1 MARRSAVRHG
11 SQKAAYDRAE
21 PMEPEGSSDMND
33 VYGGTSRSGL
43 SRGGVAPEPGGG
55 YGASDPWGPA
65 DEDESRGGSKRGAGR
80 SRRWRGAGG
89 RWWVWVGR
97 MILWAFILVV
107 LVNGIRAPFERF
119 TTNGSANPVITAT
132 DKRTQFPT
140 SAASAYAL
148 QFTGVYLNYDQK
160 TAAEREKQLQFFL
173 PNGADGQF
181 GWNGTGQLRLQSVQV
196 AAVNARDANN
206 AIVTLLAKT
215 QDKWFQLAVPI
226 YAKDG
231 AMVVS
236 GRPALLPAPPRAT
249 LPQAGNRE
257 RDTPLEAELQQP
269 LEGFFRAYGS
279 GDMVALSRFA
289 DRNSI
294 TGLGG
299 SVTFAR
305 LREVIAPAGGA
316 DQRDIT
322 VTVGWQMPTSDPK
335 VSAGELEQ
343 TYELTV
349 VKKDGTWY
357 VRDIDGSTQPTGS

>member
-1 MARRSAVRHG
+1 MND
-11 SQKAAYDRAE
+11 AYDG
-21 PMEPEGSSDMND
+21 GSR
-33 VYGGTSRSGL
+33 GGL
-43 SRGGVAPEPGGG
+43 SRGGMAAEPGGG
-55 YGASDPWGPA
+55 YGAADPWGPA
-65 DEDESRGGSKRGAGR
+65 DDEAHGGSGRRAG
-80 SRRWRGAGG
+80 RWRGAGG

-107 LVNGIRAPFERF
+107 LVNGIRAPFERY
-119 TTNGSANPVITAT
+119 TSDGSAGPVAAGTE
-132 DKRTQFPT
+132 KRAQFPT

-160 TAAEREKQLQFFL
+160 TASEREKQLRFFL
-173 PNGADGQF
+173 PDGADGQL

-206 AIVTLLAKT
+206 AIVTLLAET

-226 YAKDG
+226 YTKDG

-249 LPQAGNRE
+249 LPQTNNRE
-257 RDTPLEAELQQP
+257 RDTSLEAELQQP

-279 GDMVALSRFA
+279 GDTVALSRFA

-299 SVTFAR
+299 SVTFTR

-316 DQRDIT
+316 DQRNIT

-335 VSAGELEQ
+335 APGGELEQ
-343 TYELTV
+343 TYELNV

>member
-1 MARRSAVRHG
+1 MARRPAVRHG
-11 SQKAAYDRAE
+11 PRTAAYDRAE
-21 PMEPEGSSDMND
+21 PMGPEGSSVMND
-33 VYGGTSRSGL
+33 VYGASRSGL
-43 SRGGVAPEPGGG
+43 SRGGVAPEAEPGGG
-55 YGASDPWGPA
+55 YGSSDPWGP
-65 DEDESRGGSKRGAGR
+65 DDDDSRGGSGRRAGR
-80 SRRWRGAGG
+80 SGRWRGAGG

-97 MILWAFILVV
+97 VILWAVILVV
-107 LVNGIRAPFERF
+107 LVNGIRAPFERY
-119 TTNGSANPVITAT
+119 TTKGSADPVITAT
-132 DKRTQFPT
+132 DKRAQFPT

-160 TAAEREKQLQFFL
+160 TAVEREKQLRFFL
-173 PNGADGQF
+173 PDGADGQF

-196 AAVNARDANN
+196 AAVDARDANN
-206 AIVTLLAKT
+206 AIVTLLVRT
-215 QDKWFQLAVPI
+215 PDKWFQLAVPV

-249 LPQAGNRE
+249 LPQAGSRE

-299 SVTFAR
+299 AVTFAR
-305 LREVIAPAGGA
+305 LREVVAPAGGP

-322 VTVGWQMPTSDPK
+322 VTVGWQMPTSDAK
-335 VSAGELEQ
+335 VPAGELEQ

-357 VRDIDGSTQPTGS
+357 VRDIDGSTQPTRS